1 MNTSPEPLLDVR
13 DLAVSF
19 GHGAGEVTAVKG
31 VSFTL
36 NRGETWV
43 SFTRFD
49 LYGIGTYA
57 RKNLNN
63 AVTQSTQPGG
73 FNGANTTSDTN
84 LWLLILRQNATNFL
98 FFQRQRATDPWV
110 PTPNDT
116 TYDITNFAG
125 LPLQVGLLAGGFDS
139 GNLVT
144 VGFDSFMLD
153 ESFTAPTLQVS
164 VTGGRV
170 SLSWPSGGDFTLHY
184 TASLSP
190 ANWLPVATLPTT
202 ANGTSTVTL
211 PATNSAAFFRLAQ

>member
-1 MNTSPEPLLDVR
+1 LLARAYNTNGSPYNVN
-13 DLAVSF
+13 
-19 GHGAGEVTAVKG
+19 
-31 VSFTL
+31 TL

-84 LWLLILRQNATNFL
+84 LWLLIVRQNATNFL
-98 FFQRQRATDPWV
+98 FFQRQLATDPWV
-110 PTPNDT
+110 PTPNGT
-116 TYDITNFAG
+116 TYGITNFAG

-139 GNLVT
+139 GNSVM

-153 ESFTAPTLQVS
+153 ETAAAPTLHVS
-164 VTGGRV
+164 VTGGNV
-170 SLSWPSGGDFTLHY
+170 NISWPATGNFTLRS
-184 TASLSP
+184 TLSLTP
-190 ANWLPVATLPTT
+190 ANWLPVNTVPTT

-211 PATNSAAFFRLAQ
+211 PATNTTAFFRLMP